1 MFHSKK
7 RTFFWYD
14 VLAVFKIDGS
24 ERKCFFSE
32 TTSLINAFTSPFGM
46 HSWRQNV
53 KQMNDLTPDD
63 FLRD

>member
-1 MFHSKK
+1 M
-7 RTFFWYD
+7 
-14 VLAVFKIDGS
+14 
-24 ERKCFFSE
+24 FFSE